1 MPTKQKQLTEKQAL
15 QLMTKRR
22 TCIQKYRKS
31 YKNKTISFSNPNVS
45 SVQEIPKETKKR
57 TYKKKPKATEVEPL
71 GEVTIEE
78 PQPKKKRTYKKKI
91 EATEPLVEDV
101 VEPLVEVAVEEPQ
114 PKKKRTYKK
123 KTAIEEPK
131 PTV

>member
-22 TCIQKYRKS
+22 SCIQKYRKS
-31 YKNKTISFSNPNVS
+31 YKNKTISFSNPIVS

-57 TYKKKPKATEVEPL
+57 TYKKKPKA
-71 GEVTIEE
+71 
-78 PQPKKKRTYKKKI
+78 
-91 EATEPLVEDV
+91 V
-101 VEPLVEVAVEEPQ
+101 VEPVGEVAQPIVEEPQ

-131 PTV
+131 PTI

>member
-71 GEVTIEE
+71 GEE

-91 EATEPLVEDV
+91 EATEPLIET
-101 VEPLVEVAVEEPQ
+101 LVEVAIEEPQ

-131 PTV
+131 PTL

>member
-31 YKNKTISFSNPNVS
+31 YKNKTISFSNPIVS

-71 GEVTIEE
+71 GEE

-91 EATEPLVEDV
+91 EATEPLVEV
-101 VEPLVEVAVEEPQ
+101 TVEEPQ